1 VGTGN
6 GRSIT
11 LCGQEPQPIAEPKDK
26 NNNYA
31 YIAAALVAVGV
42 FAYIGTNYDITF
54 DFQATDEM
62 SMFAVKKTFQLT
74 ERQNL
79 NFSWQNVEKD
89 SDDQQRF
96 LLSYTFDW

>member
-1 VGTGN
+1 MSLFFCG
-6 GRSIT
+6 IT
-11 LCGQEPQPIAEPKDK
+11 LSHY
-26 NNNYA
+26 NYYNLSEASQVSSSFVFEGMA
-31 YIAAALVAVGV
+31 YISETIV

-79 NFSWQNVEKD
+79 NFSWQNAEKD
-89 SDDQQRF
+89 SDDHQRF
-96 LLSYTFDW
+96 LLSYNFDW